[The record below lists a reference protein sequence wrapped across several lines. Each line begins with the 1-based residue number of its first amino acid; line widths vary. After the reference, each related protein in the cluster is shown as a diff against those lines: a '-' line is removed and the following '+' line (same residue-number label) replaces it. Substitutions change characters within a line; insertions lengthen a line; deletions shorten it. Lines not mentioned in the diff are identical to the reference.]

1 MAQVIVRNL
10 DDGVVIRLKQQAA
23 DNHRS
28 LEQELRLILS
38 NAASPDLAAFRKYA
52 AASRESLF
60 GRPQT
65 DSVDLIREDRD
76 R

>member
-10 DDGVVIRLKQQAA
+10 DENVVARLKRRAA

-38 NAASPDLAAFRKYA
+38 QAASSDLAEFRKYA
-52 AASRESLF
+52 AASRASLSD
-60 GRPQT
+60 RPQT

>member
-10 DDGVVIRLKQQAA
+10 DDDVVARLKGMAA

-38 NAASPDLAAFRKYA
+38 NAASPDLVEFRKQA
-52 AASRESLF
+52 AAIRARLSD
-60 GRPQT
+60 RPQT